1 MDATELLKRDHDTVA
16 KLFQRFRMGRGN
28 RARRSVLE
36 QICAELTVHAQ
47 IEEEIFYPAVRGTG
61 DAELVEKVGEATREH
76 AEIKAGVDALRARA
90 DDADGSA
97 VEGMVTALAE
107 SVEHHVGEEEGELF
121 PRVADVMDERQRA
134 DLGRRLGAR
143 KAELTG
149 GVPSR
154 QRRRARATRRP
165 TTRRRRARTA
175 GARRTSGAG
184 KKTARAKKRSRAR

>member
-97 VEGMVTALAE
+97 VEGMVATLAE

-121 PRVADVMDERQRA
+121 PRVADVMDARQRA
-134 DLGRRLGAR
+134 DLGRRLRTR
-143 KAELTG
+143 KDELTSG
-149 GVPSR
+149 GPSR
-154 QRRRARATRRP
+154 QRRRARATRRTT
-165 TTRRRRARTA
+165 TTRRRRART
-175 GARRTSGAG
+175 SGTP
-184 KKTARAKKRSRAR
+184 KKTAGGKKRSRAR